1 MKRLTLLSFTAII
14 LTTLTACKELTLEEV
29 LAESLSATESLQSF
43 QTTIDVSKGL
53 IMEDQHDMSLTH
65 TQTSVTYDPLTLEVH
80 SEIGG
85 EDGVDYVT
93 HFSEEDGFYFKE
105 TTTDQ
110 WGKLSDDLVETF
122 VTAPAFHT
130 GATTETL
137 NFLESQLPHLTME
150 ETDTSYIISLQEDEL
165 NTDEFQKHLE
175 ELEFYNME
183 LGVLNGISDLEDITY
198 TITIDKETYY
208 QTDINIEM
216 KMMIDIIE
224 VSQMITISLNDFN
237 NIDPLEIPEEIKE
250 NATHIDY

>member
-1 MKRLTLLSFTAII
+1 MKKLTLLSLTAII

-29 LAESLSATESLQSF
+29 LSEAISATESLQSF
-43 QTTIDVSKGL
+43 QTTIDVSKGV
-53 IMEDQHDMSLTH
+53 IMDDQDDMSLTH
-65 TQTSVTYDPLTLEVH
+65 TQTSVTNNPLTLEIH

-93 HFSEEDGFYFKE
+93 NFSEEDGFYFKE

-110 WGKLSDDLVETF
+110 WGKLSDDLVESF

-130 GATTETL
+130 GSTTTTL
-137 NFLESQLPHLTME
+137 NYFENQLSHLTME

-165 NTDEFQKHLE
+165 NTDDFKKHLE
-175 ELEFYNME
+175 ELEFYNMD
-183 LGVLNGISDLEDITY
+183 LGALDGISDLEDITY
-198 TITIDKETYY
+198 TITLDKETFY

-224 VSQMITISLNDFN
+224 VSQMITITLNDFN
-237 NIDPLEIPEEIKE
+237 DIDPLEIPEEIKE